1 MAADPPSGLARRLAR
16 CSAAQSTGKVTL
28 GCAARA
34 REPLHVVAINYDKKT
49 TSQNPRATFHAKG
62 ARG

>member
-28 GCAARA
+28 GCAAR
-34 REPLHVVAINYDKKT
+34 EPHAIIASTKYPSYKQEDYI
-49 TSQNPRATFHAKG
+49 PRATFHAKG